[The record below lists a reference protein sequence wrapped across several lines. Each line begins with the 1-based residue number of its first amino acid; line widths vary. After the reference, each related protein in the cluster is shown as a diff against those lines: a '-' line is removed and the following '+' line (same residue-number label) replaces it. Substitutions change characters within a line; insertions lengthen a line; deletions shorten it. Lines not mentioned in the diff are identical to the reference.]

1 MTEIIGH
8 RGVPGLHSDNSLSGI
23 NAAKQYCSAVEI
35 DLRLTKD
42 YEIFLFHDPDIMG
55 VKIHCKE
62 KDDLIGEFSQLN
74 IQDHHLTS
82 RNQLGLLPVF
92 FEMKVD
98 GLNDGQREVLK
109 EKTIKLASEEDT
121 IICFDW
127 NLIFEIRNI
136 TISRYGIHIGNE
148 KQLYEAKSI
157 SLLDQ
162 NMLFMVKAELI
173 ETRAFDLPVN
183 RVVAWTVNS
192 IDLAKRLIQM
202 EINGIITDIPED
214 LSKLTK

>member
-8 RGVPGLHSDNSLSGI
+8 RGVPGLYSDNSLTGI

-42 YEIFLFHDPDIMG
+42 SEIFLFHDPDING
-55 VKIHCKE
+55 VKIHCKD
-62 KDDLIGEFSQLN
+62 KDDLISEFSHLN
-74 IQDHHLTS
+74 IQDYHLTS

-98 GLNDGQREVLK
+98 GVNDEQREILK
-109 EKTIKLASEEDT
+109 EKTIALVTEEDT

-127 NLIFEIRNI
+127 NLIFEIRNR
-136 TISRYGIHIGNE
+136 TISRYGIHIENE
-148 KQLYEAKSI
+148 EQLYEAKSI

-173 ETRAFDLPVN
+173 EVRAFDLPVN

>member
-8 RGVPGLHSDNSLSGI
+8 RGLSSLHSDNSLSGI
-23 NAAKQYCSAVEI
+23 NAAEQYCSAVEI

-42 YEIFLFHDPDIMG
+42 SEIFLFHDPDIKG
-55 VKIHCKE
+55 VKIHCKD
-62 KDDLIGEFSQLN
+62 KDYLISEFSDLN

-82 RNQLGLLPVF
+82 RSQLGLLPIF
-92 FEMKVD
+92 FEIKVD
-98 GLNDGQREVLK
+98 ALSDGQREVLK
-109 EKTIKLASEEDT
+109 DKTIALASEEDT

-127 NLIFEIRNI
+127 DLIYEISNR
-136 TISRYGIHIGNE
+136 TISRYGIHVAFE
-148 KQLYEAKSI
+148 EQLYEAKSI